1 MLSSLSSLSSV
12 ISFSPFPRPVSPF
25 APFAAFAASAA
36 SAVVAVLGER
46 ALSSSP
52 GQPSFLYSG
61 YLEEMYSIR
70 KVYKEGK
77 SRGNVN
83 WWDEAVCNPANKP
96 LQDKVVF
103 VLFLLGVSDVEK
115 AVAAILFT
123 STLVL
128 VKQLHHGLCRLDIGE
143 ANQRKTVPE

>member
-25 APFAAFAASAA
+25 APFAAFAAFAASAA

-61 YLEEMYSIR
+61 YLEEMYLIR

-77 SRGNVN
+77 SRG
-83 WWDEAVCNPANKP
+83 KKR
-96 LQDKVVF
+96 Q
-103 VLFLLGVSDVEK
+103 
-115 AVAAILFT
+115 
-123 STLVL
+123 LV
-128 VKQLHHGLCRLDIGE
+128 G
-143 ANQRKTVPE
+143 

>member
-25 APFAAFAASAA
+25 ALFAPFAAFAAFAASAA

-61 YLEEMYSIR
+61 YLEEIYVIR

-77 SRGNVN
+77 SRG
-83 WWDEAVCNPANKP
+83 KKR
-96 LQDKVVF
+96 Q
-103 VLFLLGVSDVEK
+103 
-115 AVAAILFT
+115 
-123 STLVL
+123 LV
-128 VKQLHHGLCRLDIGE
+128 G
-143 ANQRKTVPE
+143 